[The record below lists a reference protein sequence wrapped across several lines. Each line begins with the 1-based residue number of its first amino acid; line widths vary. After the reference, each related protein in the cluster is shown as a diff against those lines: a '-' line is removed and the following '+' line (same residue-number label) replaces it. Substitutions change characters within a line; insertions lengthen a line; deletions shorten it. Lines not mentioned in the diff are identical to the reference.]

1 MAKKAKPKQLRQA
14 SAPRLDPAD
23 RGSVT
28 RGDLEDAFSRLA
40 SVPPATKS
48 ENREP
53 TRQEL
58 NRRYRLV
65 RRSSAD

>member
-1 MAKKAKPKQLRQA
+1 MNPKQVRQA
-14 SAPRLDPAD
+14 SAPQFDPKD
-23 RGSVT
+23 RRPVT

-40 SVPPATKS
+40 SVPPTTKS

-53 TRQEL
+53 TRREL

-65 RRSSAD
+65 RRGSTE

>member
-1 MAKKAKPKQLRQA
+1 MAKKMNPKQ
-14 SAPRLDPAD
+14 APPSERPAARP
-23 RGSVT
+23 RGPGQSVT

-58 NRRYRLV
+58 NRRYKLV
-65 RRSSAD
+65 RRGS